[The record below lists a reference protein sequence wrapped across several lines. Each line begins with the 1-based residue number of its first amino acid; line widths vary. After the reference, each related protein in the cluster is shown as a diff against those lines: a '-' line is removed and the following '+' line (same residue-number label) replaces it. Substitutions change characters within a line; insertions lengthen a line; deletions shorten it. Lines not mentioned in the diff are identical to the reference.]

1 MKKTIFL
8 QLLLIGL
15 LIWAIRP
22 IKLERYEPRR
32 PISPPSRVS
41 LDFEASQVEEMP
53 IPDIPTPPQKYTYK
67 TATCEDWG
75 KVIDANTENEQTRDW
90 MKRVMFCESTC
101 RESVSSP
108 SGTYK
113 GLYQY
118 EDRTWNANCEGDIFN
133 GFDQI
138 DCTLKLYRQ
147 GEQWRWPVCGR

>member
-1 MKKTIFL
+1 MVFM

-41 LDFEASQVEEMP
+41 LDFGITERQEMP
-53 IPDIPTPPQKYTYK
+53 IPDVPTPPQKYAYK
-67 TATCEDWG
+67 TSTCEDWG
-75 KVIDANTENEQTRDW
+75 KIIDTNTENDQTRTW

-101 RESVSSP
+101 REKVSSP

-118 EDRTWNANCEGDIFN
+118 EDRTWNANCEGSIWN
-133 GFDQI
+133 GTDQI
-138 DCTLKLYRQ
+138 LCTIRLYEK
-147 GEQWRWPVCGR
+147 GETWRWPVCGK

>member
-1 MKKTIFL
+1 MKTLAL

-41 LDFEASQVEEMP
+41 LDFGATNVAKMP
-53 IPDIPTPPQKYTYK
+53 IPDLPVQYQKYPYK

-75 KVIDANTENEQTRDW
+75 KIIDANTENEQTRTW
-90 MKRVMFCESTC
+90 TKKVMFCESTC
-101 RESVSSP
+101 REKVSSP

-118 EDRTWNANCEGDIFN
+118 EDRTWNANCSGDIWN
-133 GFDQI
+133 GTDQI
-138 DCTLKLYRQ
+138 LCTIKLYER
-147 GEQWRWPVCGR
+147 GETWRWPNCGK